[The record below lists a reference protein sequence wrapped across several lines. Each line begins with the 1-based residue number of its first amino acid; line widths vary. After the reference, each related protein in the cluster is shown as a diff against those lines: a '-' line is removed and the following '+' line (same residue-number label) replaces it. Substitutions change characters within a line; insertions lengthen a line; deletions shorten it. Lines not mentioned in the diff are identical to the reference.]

1 MTIEEESG
9 GKDFISVLYYGR
21 VYHMRRA
28 DVVLSNDPAEVQL
41 LSNVTHNKF
50 YVTGLEQGTREV

>member
-9 GKDFISVLYYGR
+9 SKAFISVLYSGR

-41 LSNVTHNKF
+41 LSNVTHN
-50 YVTGLEQGTREV
+50 